1 MNAQGSAPWVSMPSC
16 CIRLRSMTPSMRAM
30 ICSES
35 ATALL
40 LLAELFAIT
49 NG

>member
-1 MNAQGSAPWVSMPSC
+1 
-16 CIRLRSMTPSMRAM
+16 M

-40 LLAELFAIT
+40 LLAELFAMT
-49 NG
+49 NWYGSGSAATVST